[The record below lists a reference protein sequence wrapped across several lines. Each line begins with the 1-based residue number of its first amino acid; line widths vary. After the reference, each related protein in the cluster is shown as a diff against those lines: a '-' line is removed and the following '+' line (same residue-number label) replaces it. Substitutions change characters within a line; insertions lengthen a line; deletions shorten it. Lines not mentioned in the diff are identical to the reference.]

1 MFRIMLAPKA
11 TPGKGE
17 LPVFDKVYEDFNIF
31 KIDIDNRILRVGLRV
46 NDRQPNYCFH
56 WEDMVECLKEGWD
69 VYGIEYEFD
78 GGNSSMVTIHI
89 PEGYDV
95 VVVLK

>member
-1 MFRIMLAPKA
+1 MLAPKA

-31 KIDIDNRILRVGLRV
+31 TIDVERKVLRVGLCV
-46 NDRQPNYCFH
+46 NDRQPKYCFQ
-56 WEDMVECLKEGWD
+56 WENMVECLKESWD
-69 VYGIEYEFD
+69 NYGIKYEFD

-89 PEGYDV
+89 PDGYDV
-95 VVVLK
+95 LVILK

>member
-17 LPVFDKVYEDFNIF
+17 LPVFDKVYEDFSIF
-31 KIDIDNRILRVGLRV
+31 KIDVDNRILRVGLRV
-46 NDRQPNYCFH
+46 NDRQINGRFR

-69 VYGIEYEFD
+69 IHGIEYEFD

-95 VVVLK
+95 SVVLK

>member
-31 KIDIDNRILRVGLRV
+31 KIDVDNRVLRVGLRV
-46 NDRQPNYCFH
+46 NDRQMNGRFH
-56 WEDMVECLKEGWD
+56 WKDMVECLKEGWD
-69 VYGIEYEFD
+69 IYGIKYEFE
-78 GGNSSMVTIHI
+78 GGHSSIVTIHI
-89 PEGYDV
+89 PDGYDV
-95 VVVLK
+95 IVVLK

>member
-31 KIDIDNRILRVGLRV
+31 KIDVDNRILRVGLSV
-46 NDRQPNYCFH
+46 NEKQRYGDFH
-56 WEDMVECLKEGWD
+56 WDDMVECLKEEWD
-69 VYGIEYEFD
+69 VYGIKYEFD
-78 GGNSSMVTIHI
+78 GGNSSMVTVHI

-95 VVVLK
+95 IVVLK

>member
-31 KIDIDNRILRVGLRV
+31 TIDVERKVLRVGLRV
-46 NDRQPNYCFH
+46 NDRQMNGRFH
-56 WEDMVECLKEGWD
+56 WGDMVECLKESWD
-69 VYGIEYEFD
+69 VWGIKYEFD
-78 GGNSSMVTIHI
+78 GGNSSMVTVHI
-89 PEGYDV
+89 PDEYDV
-95 VVVLK
+95 LVVLK